1 MGDKLPKPDQNRF
14 RLDAPNFDAP
24 RFTIH
29 DSRFTIHDSRFTISK
44 HFDFVGNAEQSV
56 SDEGLRSLPTRRES
70 DNGDP

>member
-24 RFTIH
+24 
-29 DSRFTIHDSRFTISK
+29 RFTIHDSRFTISK

>member
-1 MGDKLPKPDQNRF
+1 
-14 RLDAPNFDAP
+14 LDAPNFDAP

-29 DSRFTIHDSRFTISK
+29 DSRFTISK
-44 HFDFVGNAEQSV
+44 HVDFVGNAEQSV